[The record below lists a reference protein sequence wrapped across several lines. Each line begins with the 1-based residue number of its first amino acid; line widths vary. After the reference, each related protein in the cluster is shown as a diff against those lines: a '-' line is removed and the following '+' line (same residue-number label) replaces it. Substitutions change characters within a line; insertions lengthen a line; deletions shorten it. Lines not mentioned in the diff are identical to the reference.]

1 MNINSMLK
9 TAKEPNAWDFAN
21 SILYKLCSDNPN
33 HKNNDTILAKIWLI
47 GRSYAAAI
55 ERRKK
60 SEDDIND
67 DFYIKKVVPRLKDKN
82 LDLKIQKCI
91 KQKNEKNALEL
102 LKYLTDIF
110 LELTN
115 LNKRSLASK
124 YLHFHIPDLF
134 YIYDSRVVRAIGE
147 LNKEL
152 KLDNFTTNISQIN
165 DESYSI
171 FYLKCKRVVEKI
183 KIEYCTEL
191 SCRQLDN
198 LLIQIAN
205 VKLREKNTSF

>member
-1 MNINSMLK
+1 MNIKSMLK

-21 SILYKLCSDNPN
+21 SVLYKLCSDNPK
-33 HKNNDTILAKIWLI
+33 HISNDIILAKIWLI

-67 DFYIKKVVPRLKDKN
+67 DFYIQKVVPRLKDKN

-91 KQKNEKNALEL
+91 TQKNDNNVLEL
-102 LKYLTDIF
+102 HKYLTDIF

-152 KLDNFTTNISQIN
+152 KLDNFPTNISQIN

-183 KIEYCTEL
+183 KIEYGTEL